1 VHARQQ
7 PQSERRRLDRFGLEQ
22 GFVSVEQVGDPRV
35 RFVLSSFVAL

>member
-1 VHARQQ
+1 MEPSEHQ
-7 PQSERRRLDRFGLEQ
+7 PLEQ